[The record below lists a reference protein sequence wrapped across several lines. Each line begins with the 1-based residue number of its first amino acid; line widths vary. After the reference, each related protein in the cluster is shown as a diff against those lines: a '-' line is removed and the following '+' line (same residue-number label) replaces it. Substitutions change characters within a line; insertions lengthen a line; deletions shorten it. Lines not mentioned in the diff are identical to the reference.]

1 MSIRYQEAETRTVL
15 DDLMEADRICLF
27 WEAFE
32 QLGADCQK
40 LLRMTFEE
48 RPETEIQEA
57 LAFSNAGSVRVK
69 RHKCKESLVNH
80 IQADPRFVELTEP

>member
-27 WEAFE
+27 WEVFE

-40 LLRMTFEE
+40 LLRMSFEE

-57 LAFSNAGSVRVK
+57 LDFSNAGSVRVK
-69 RHKCKESLVNH
+69 RHKCKEHLVQR
-80 IQADPRFVELTEP
+80 IQADPRFSELTDQ